1 MSERFHATGIDIPAA
16 QIERARENVPEAR
29 LLHGDLLAA
38 DFGEEFDAIAAFYVV
53 DHVERERHAS
63 IFERFHRWLRPSGW
77 LLLSI
82 EPEAEPGS
90 VGFEV
95 VEQAVEPQ
103 LEGERPV
110 FFLWVLARKA
120 RLTSTP

>member
-1 MSERFHATGIDIPAA
+1 MRPETARSWLAQIEPGGAVLDVGCGNGVPATRAMSERFHATGIDISAA

-38 DFGEEFDAIAAFYVV
+38 DFGEEFDAETTLELIRAA
-53 DHVERERHAS
+53 
-63 IFERFHRWLRPSGW
+63 
-77 LLLSI
+77 
-82 EPEAEPGS
+82 
-90 VGFEV
+90 GFQV

-110 FFLWVLARKA
+110 FFLWVLARRA

>member
-1 MSERFHATGIDIPAA
+1 MSERFHATGIDISAA

-38 DFGEEFDAIAAFYVV
+38 DFGEEFDAETTLELIRAA
-53 DHVERERHAS
+53 
-63 IFERFHRWLRPSGW
+63 
-77 LLLSI
+77 
-82 EPEAEPGS
+82 
-90 VGFEV
+90 GFQV

-110 FFLWVLARKA
+110 FFLWVLARRA